1 MPVLIL
7 LLLAMA
13 VELTV
18 LVLIG
23 SAIGVLPTI
32 LLVVVATVIGVVLL
46 RREGM
51 RALTAF
57 QAKVRSGQQPQGE
70 MLDGVLIAV
79 AGILVVLPGFVSDVL
94 AIALL
99 FPPTRALIRGRVLK
113 RAEARARR
121 YREGGGQIFIVDA
134 RPSD

>member
-7 LLLAMA
+7 ALLAMVA
-13 VELTV
+13 EITV

-32 LLVVVATVIGVVLL
+32 LLVVAATAIGVVLL

-57 QAKVRSGQQPQGE
+57 QGKVRSGQQPQRE
-70 MLDGVLIAV
+70 MIDGVLIAV
-79 AGILVVLPGFVSDVL
+79 AGILVVLPGFVSDVV

-99 FPPTRALIRGRVLK
+99 FPPVRALVRRRVLK
-113 RAEARARR
+113 RAEERARR
-121 YREGGGQIFIVDA
+121 YRESDPSRIFVIDA
-134 RPSD
+134 QP

>member
-7 LLLAMA
+7 LLLGTAI
-13 VELTV
+13 EITV

-23 SAIGVLPTI
+23 NVIGLLPT
-32 LLVVVATVIGVVLL
+32 LALVVLATVLGVVLL

-51 RALTAF
+51 KAVTAF
-57 QAKVRSGQQPQGE
+57 QSKIRSGQQPQAE

-79 AGILVVLPGFVSDVL
+79 AGVLVVLPGFVSDLL

-99 FPPTRALIRGRVLK
+99 FPPTRAVIRKSVLK
-113 RAEARARR
+113 RAEARATQHRQ
-121 YREGGGQIFIVDA
+121 GQIFIVDA
-134 RPSD
+134 QQ

>member
-7 LLLAMA
+7 ALLTMV
-13 VELTV
+13 VEITV

-32 LLVVVATVIGVVLL
+32 LLVVAATAVGVVLL

-57 QAKVRSGQQPQGE
+57 QGKVRSGQPPQRE
-70 MLDGVLIAV
+70 MIDGVLIA
-79 AGILVVLPGFVSDVL
+79 AAAFLVLLPGFVSDVL
-94 AIALL
+94 AITLL
-99 FPPTRALIRGRVLK
+99 FPPTRAFVRKRVLK
-113 RAEARARR
+113 RAEERARR
-121 YREGGGQIFIVDA
+121 YRADGPGQVFIIDA
-134 RPSD
+134 QP

>member
-32 LLVVVATVIGVVLL
+32 LLVVAATVIGVVLL

-57 QAKVRSGQQPQGE
+57 QSKVRSGQEPQGE

>member
-7 LLLAMA
+7 LLLGTAI
-13 VELTV
+13 EITV

-32 LLVVVATVIGVVLL
+32 ALVVLATIVGVALL

-51 RALTAF
+51 RTLTAF
-57 QAKVRSGQQPQGE
+57 RAKVRSGRRPQGE
-70 MLDGVLIAV
+70 ILDGVLIAA
-79 AGILVVLPGFVSDVL
+79 AGILILLPGFVSDLL

-99 FPPTRALIRGRVLK
+99 FPPSRAMIRKRVL
-113 RAEARARR
+113 RRVEARARAQR
-121 YREGGGQIFIVDA
+121 PGGQVLIINA
-134 RPSD
+134 QS

>member
-32 LLVVVATVIGVVLL
+32 LLVVVATVLGAVLL

-57 QAKVRSGQQPQGE
+57 QAKVRSGEQPQGE

-121 YREGGGQIFIVDA
+121 YREGGQIFIVDA

>member
-7 LLLAMA
+7 LLLGTAI
-13 VELTV
+13 EITV

-23 SAIGVLPTI
+23 NVIGLLPT
-32 LLVVVATVIGVVLL
+32 LALVVLATVLGVVLL

-51 RALTAF
+51 KAVTAF
-57 QAKVRSGQQPQGE
+57 QSKIRSGQPPQAE

-79 AGILVVLPGFVSDVL
+79 AGVLVVLPGVVSDVL

-99 FPPTRALIRGRVLK
+99 FPPTRAVIRKSVLK
-113 RAEARARR
+113 RAEARASQHRQ
-121 YREGGGQIFIVDA
+121 GQIFIVDA
-134 RPSD
+134 QQ

>member
-18 LVLIG
+18 LVVIG

-32 LLVVVATVIGVVLL
+32 LLVVAATVIGAVLL

-57 QAKVRSGQQPQGE
+57 QSKVRSGQPPQGE
-70 MLDGVLIAV
+70 MIDGVLIAA
-79 AGILVVLPGFVSDVL
+79 AGFLVVLPGFVSDVV

-99 FPPTRALIRGRVLK
+99 FPPTRALIRRRVLK

-121 YREGGGQIFIVDA
+121 YREGGPLFIVDA
-134 RPSD
+134 QP